1 MKRSFLLL
9 NFVLILYS
17 TTVEGKSMFLFTDVH
32 VVWLFHSHVV
42 FVWMFTCGTD
52 RRRIVA
58 EEPLAAGADIRW
70 FSPSTADGPSNQ

>member
-17 TTVEGKSMFLFTDVH
+17 TTVEGKSKFLFKDVH

-58 EEPLAAGADIRW
+58 LAAGDIRW